1 MKPHKLDTATTSTL
15 IPLLKCVHPTTT
27 HLKVLKEGAKRA
39 QYESILDLNTAE
51 AEDDFYTI
59 QQESCE
65 VVPVKQQGKK
75 WVEVDWAEQPQPQK
89 QNSPVQTSTAPVD
102 TGFMALVRKLN
113 AEAEGS
119 TSKYT
124 ISDVA
129 RTILEHFPEKEIK
142 SVKRI
147 CYNIAKKTSVKWKS
161 SSVNTGY
168 MNTID
173 KLLTAGNLTT
183 RQIGEKVSHDFNKD
197 LSSAKTVVRARMKV
211 LGQSVELKVPK
222 EDDTTRMIDYLT
234 GNENKSENSES

>member
-1 MKPHKLDTATTSTL
+1 MKPHELDTATTSTL

-27 HLKVLKEGAKRA
+27 HFKVLKSGAKRA
-39 QYESILDLNTAE
+39 QYESLLDLKTAE

-65 VVPVKQQGKK
+65 VVPVKQQAKK

-102 TGFMALVRKLN
+102 TGFMTLVRKLN
-113 AEAEGS
+113 ADLEGS

-124 ISDVA
+124 ISGVA
-129 RTILEHFPEKEIK
+129 KLILEEFPEKEVK

-147 CYNIAKKTSVKWKS
+147 CYNIAKKTGVKWKS

-173 KLLTAGNLTT
+173 QLLTAGKLTT

-211 LGQSVELKVPK
+211 LGQSVELNVPK
-222 EDDTTRMIDYLT
+222 ETDESRKIGYLT
-234 GNENKSENSES
+234 GTEKKF